1 MVQAGE
7 AHEPTV
13 ARYHRTR
20 GAPWC
25 SVPQPAPLET
35 PSSFF
40 PTAGCRC
47 RPVAAPLRRT
57 PQYRAISFP
66 LASIRWVGISKC
78 SPGACSIQLVR
89 AAEVGRAKMSDFQTS
104 THRERW
110 IFQPQ
115 DLIDKWTGVNRC
127 SAETLAQYGTTRLKV
142 DPVDGSISNPEPAP
156 DHVVGSSSVKPLSCE
171 EEQMMRRFYE
181 QKIQEVCKAF
191 KFPHKIQAT
200 AIIYF
205 KRFYL
210 QWSVMEHHPKHIMLT
225 CVYSSCKVEENHVSA
240 EELGKG
246 INQDHQIILNN
257 EMIVLKVSHFH
268 IEFLTF
274 PSKQNDLYQT
284 ANSHVDRMMLTDAP
298 LLYTPGQLALAALY
312 KSNDALKVL
321 DFERYLE
328 SVFSRQRLDCPVEQ
342 FVQIMNTINYLVDRL
357 QILTQEDMKHAD
369 RKLRHCLD
377 EHKKKEK
384 KPKHKSK
391 RTASDAR
398 Q

>member
-1 MVQAGE
+1 
-7 AHEPTV
+7 
-13 ARYHRTR
+13 
-20 GAPWC
+20 
-25 SVPQPAPLET
+25 
-35 PSSFF
+35 
-40 PTAGCRC
+40 
-47 RPVAAPLRRT
+47 
-57 PQYRAISFP
+57 
-66 LASIRWVGISKC
+66 
-78 SPGACSIQLVR
+78 
-89 AAEVGRAKMSDFQTS
+89 MSDFQTS

-115 DLIDKWTGVNRC
+115 DLVDKWTGVNRR

-156 DHVVGSSSVKPLSCE
+156 DHVVGSSGVKPLSCE

-257 EMIVLKVSHFH
+257 EMIVLKSLDFDLIVFAPYRS
-268 IEFLTF
+268 IEGFIDDMDDFCRAGNGAHQRL
-274 PSKQNDLYQT
+274 KDLYQT

-391 RTASDAR
+391 RTAGDAR

>member
-257 EMIVLKVSHFH
+257 EMIVLKSLDFDLIVFSPYRS
-268 IEFLTF
+268 IEGFIDDMDDF
-274 PSKQNDLYQT
+274 CRAGNGAHQ
-284 ANSHVDRMMLTDAP
+284 R
-298 LLYTPGQLALAALY
+298 
-312 KSNDALKVL
+312 LKVKL
-321 DFERYLE
+321 KEEKLYVIKLKEEKHFLVKYYVFTSKFVAPYIPRPIANKATSYYLN
-328 SVFSRQRLDCPVEQ
+328 SGASRKVWSSEQ
-342 FVQIMNTINYLVDRL
+342 G
-357 QILTQEDMKHAD
+357 
-369 RKLRHCLD
+369 
-377 EHKKKEK
+377 
-384 KPKHKSK
+384 KPAARRALPAR
-391 RTASDAR
+391 RTWAGGPAC